1 MKNNKIEFVKLAGD
15 LATFRVSDVATLSKE
30 LRRGIRLF
38 ELEPSI
44 SKRQRKY
51 IYALISDL
59 GDVTGYET
67 SYEKAILKKDLKQS
81 FCDDTETP
89 LFSLSDVSK
98 EVAGQ
103 FIEYLVETCLR
114 EGIAPTDKLVWQTV
128 DVDRQVWWCLK
139 YRYCTVCHSKQNLQ
153 INHEDTVG
161 IGNDR
166 RHIDHRGHRLECL
179 CARHHAEFHNIGA
192 VQFYNKY
199 HFHGILLDTEQVVEI
214 GLMSQKQCDQFDEL
228 YKQEALR
235 NESNGD
241 QST

>member
-15 LATFRVSDVATLSKE
+15 LATFKVSDVATLSKE

-89 LFSLSDVSK
+89 LFSLSEIYRVS
-98 EVAGQ
+98 
-103 FIEYLVETCLR
+103 
-114 EGIAPTDKLVWQTV
+114 
-128 DVDRQVWWCLK
+128 
-139 YRYCTVCHSKQNLQ
+139 H
-153 INHEDTVG
+153 
-161 IGNDR
+161 
-166 RHIDHRGHRLECL
+166 
-179 CARHHAEFHNIGA
+179 
-192 VQFYNKY
+192 
-199 HFHGILLDTEQVVEI
+199 
-214 GLMSQKQCDQFDEL
+214 
-228 YKQEALR
+228 
-235 NESNGD
+235 
-241 QST
+241 